1 MSEPNGSTSNGGTPN
16 GGAPDG
22 GGPDGGG
29 PDGLRVLVGYSPD
42 ERGDDALVLAALV
55 RSADR
60 SRRLAPLTVVN
71 VHPPAWPAHG
81 PASVDAEW
89 VAYLRS
95 QAEEA
100 LDRAAARLG
109 ELQVPRPDLD
119 LRVRAHRGSGR
130 GLIEVAREVG
140 ADLVVIGSAPGG
152 RRGRIAIGSTADQL
166 LHDSPVP
173 VLLAPR
179 GYADESLRHH
189 RALGPDR
196 AARRLERM
204 TVAFWPRRDVE
215 GPLLSAAALARTLG
229 LPMRLL
235 TLVLRPAALAA
246 RIGGVGGALDR
257 QVARADE
264 ELRDAAG
271 LLGARLGD
279 GMPVERLAEVGT
291 GVAATLGAVDMLP
304 GEIVACL
311 PGRHG
316 PLRKVFLGE
325 GSGKIVRAAP
335 CPVLVLPRGTGSGRS
350 EDPSGDDA
358 QA

>member
-1 MSEPNGSTSNGGTPN
+1 MSEPNESEPRGSGTRGGE
-16 GGAPDG
+16 
-22 GGPDGGG
+22 
-29 PDGLRVLVGYSPD
+29 PDGLRVVVGYSPD
-42 ERGDDALVLAALV
+42 ERGDDALALAALI

-71 VHPPAWPAHG
+71 VHPPAWPARG
-81 PASVDAEW
+81 AASVDAEW

-100 LDRAAARLG
+100 LAGATARLG
-109 ELQVPRPDLD
+109 ELQVPRPEVDP
-119 LRVRAHRGSGR
+119 RVRAHRGSGR

-173 VLLAPR
+173 VMLAPR
-179 GYADESLRHH
+179 GYAGESLRHH

-215 GPLLSAAALARTLG
+215 GPLLAAAALARTLG

-235 TLVLRPAALAA
+235 TLVLRPAALAV
-246 RIGGVGGALDR
+246 RLGGGVGGALDR
-257 QVARADE
+257 QVAQADE
-264 ELRDAAG
+264 DLREAAG

-291 GVAATLGAVDMLP
+291 GVAGTLDAVDMLP

-335 CPVLVLPRGTGSGRS
+335 CPVLVLPRGTGAGPDESSGER
-350 EDPSGDDA
+350 PA
-358 QA
+358 